1 MERRIFGI
9 SENLAPQTRKNE
21 PIKSVFAWKRSCR
34 RPPAR
39 LGGVKSNRLICYLVA
54 FLTLILDVATKN
66 WATSTLSDGQ
76 PREIVG
82 SILKFHYTRNSG
94 AAFSLATG
102 STWIFTLV
110 ATAVALIVIYV
121 AGKIVSRRWALA
133 LGLLLGGSLGNLAD
147 RIFRSPGHLSGHVV
161 DWIELPHWPIFNIA
175 DSAIVLAA
183 LIITLLSARGIGYRD
198 HDSSKNEPEELSDK
212 Q

>member
-1 MERRIFGI
+1 MERRRFGI
-9 SENLAPQTRKNE
+9 SENLAPQTSKNE
-21 PIKSVFAWKRSCR
+21 PKYSAFALKGSCR
-34 RPPAR
+34 RSPAR
-39 LGGVKSNRLICYLVA
+39 LGGVKSSRLICYLVA
-54 FLTLILDVATKN
+54 ILTLSLDVATKN
-66 WATSTLSDGQ
+66 WAASTLSDRQ
-76 PREIVG
+76 PREIIG

-110 ATAVALIVIYV
+110 ATVVALTVIVV
-121 AGKIVSRRWALA
+121 AGKIGSRRWALA
-133 LGLLLGGSLGNLAD
+133 LGLLLGGSLGNLGD

-175 DSAIVLAA
+175 DSAIVIAA

-198 HDSSKNEPEELSDK
+198 HDASNTEPKELSD
-212 Q
+212 